1 MDPAGQGLGQSLNEN
16 QFEPIRVLMRTSES
30 QFTLEQY
37 VQLMTCFLEKENGP
51 LVCSSDEWIFEKF
64 LKLTVKLL
72 LGYGLKFLD
81 IHFPGMNIQ
90 VLLMGGGLGS

>member
-1 MDPAGQGLGQSLNEN
+1 
-16 QFEPIRVLMRTSES
+16 MRTSES

-90 VLLMGGGLGS
+90 VLLMGGGSWFLVLILKL